1 MLRRMH
7 MLTPGDEESLLMD
20 IKEGIQYALYLGK
33 QEGRF
38 TEDEIRLDKIRLN
51 KLQYIVNEDRDL
63 GLTFGWF
70 KYGPAPEDVTTDTG
84 VELGPRPGDDIAHLG
99 ESRLPSKNHLS
110 TEAFAYYFLRDLG
123 DEFDRIVTTEDT
135 KVYLEDFYD
144 EYAPKDEYAAR
155 FADLYKASARLQQT
169 LDAIGDGT
177 DWHQNSTEYYYELD
191 KKFIPVS
198 EEIAKHEPLKHT
210 LEPLEEYRKLLTS
223 IISEADAKEELS
235 SSQQAFINNAIRKF
249 YNTVWDFVGQELS
262 LNTMRGE
269 NVDELRPGVET
280 NAEKYRESSWKAELN
295 SLARRRESVG
305 LEPKIEDIEEL
316 ESGGNE
322 QDDEQS
328 LDEEMVK
335 RVSEMG
341 VEVIND

>member
-1 MLRRMH
+1 
-7 MLTPGDEESLLMD
+7 MLTLGDEESLLMD
-20 IKEGIQYALYLGK
+20 IKEGIQHALYLGK

-38 TEDEIRLDKIRLN
+38 AEGDIRLDKIRLN

-84 VELGPRPGDDIAHLG
+84 IELGPQPGDDIAYLD
-99 ESRLPSKNHLS
+99 ESRLPSKNYLS
-110 TEAFAYYFLRDLG
+110 TEAFAYYFLRELG
-123 DEFDRIVTTEDT
+123 DEFDEIVTAEET
-135 KVYLEDFYD
+135 KVYLEDFYNM
-144 EYAPKDEYAAR
+144 YAPGDEYAAR
-155 FADLYKASARLQQT
+155 FTDLYKASARLQQT
-169 LDAIGDGT
+169 LDEIGAGT

-198 EEIAKHEPLKHT
+198 EEIAKHESLKHT

-223 IISEADAKEELS
+223 TISEADAEEELS
-235 SSQQAFINNAIRKF
+235 SGQQAFINNTIRKF
-249 YNTVWDFVGQELS
+249 YNTVWDFIGQELS
-262 LNTMRGE
+262 LETMRGE

-280 NAEKYRESSWKAELN
+280 SAEKYREGAWKAELE
-295 SLARRRESVG
+295 SLTQRRESVG

-328 LDEEMVK
+328 LDEEMIE

-341 VEVIND
+341 AEVISD